1 MQNMK
6 ERKITE
12 VKYFACGYCTNKLK
26 YIIKKP
32 DVKVKEFYAGV
43 FLINHSKYGYIL
55 FDTGYSE
62 QIYKCGL
69 VGKLYNL
76 FNPVYIN
83 KNEKITEQLRKE
95 DINCNSIKNV
105 ILSHLHPDHIGCVK
119 EFYNSKFIVSQDCMK
134 EYKRSNIKSLVLKKM
149 LPHAFE
155 SRTIII
161 EKFNKEYEV
170 FKGFDLFED
179 GSIILTQIDGHF
191 KGQMCAYIPEHK
203 IFLGADICWG
213 LKFKDKVDEMHP
225 FARLVQNNFNEYKK
239 GIELVKKLEER
250 KIKVYL
256 SHDDYDKKELI

>member
-83 KNEKITEQLRKE
+83 KNK
-95 DINCNSIKNV
+95 
-105 ILSHLHPDHIGCVK
+105 
-119 EFYNSKFIVSQDCMK
+119 SKK
-134 EYKRSNIKSLVLKKM
+134 
-149 LPHAFE
+149 
-155 SRTIII
+155 
-161 EKFNKEYEV
+161 
-170 FKGFDLFED
+170 
-179 GSIILTQIDGHF
+179 
-191 KGQMCAYIPEHK
+191 
-203 IFLGADICWG
+203 
-213 LKFKDKVDEMHP
+213 
-225 FARLVQNNFNEYKK
+225 
-239 GIELVKKLEER
+239 
-250 KIKVYL
+250 
-256 SHDDYDKKELI
+256 